1 MTFGVESDS
10 SVAIDED
17 EFWTKNEASSVSVG
31 AHWNHSAT
39 TEIIVDLAF
48 PRDHPGA
55 LMRSKVNT
63 TGNNEWI
70 LMFFT

>member
-1 MTFGVESDS
+1 MALGVEGYTRVS
-10 SVAIDED
+10 IDKD
-17 EFWTKNEASSVSVG
+17 KFWTKNEASSVSVS
-31 AHWNHSAT
+31 ARWNHSAT
-39 TEIIVDLAF
+39 TEIIVDLPF

-63 TGNNEWI
+63 TGNNEGI